1 MRGPQLLPPVKSLAL
16 DAVRLLSWCF
26 FQPESNASLQLPNP
40 PSVSVTNSDSP
51 YEQYSKAVHQLH
63 SLFPPDCPSLEADDA
78 KVVSGILLGVWGYA
92 DIFEVTLYGRS
103 VIQKSYRRYETGDF
117 EPIFRVRDNRSSSC
131 DVLFMFFFLQEY
143 CRDVL
148 ACSRLSHPNVAPFVG
163 ITSPPPHPFSL
174 IFDTA
179 GHLGLKEYLRK
190 HPQANRLDLVCR
202 LPFSIRLHLVDV

>member
-131 DVLFMFFFLQEY
+131 DVLFMFFFSSGILQRCFSVQSALPPKRCPVCWDY
-143 CRDVL
+143 L
-148 ACSRLSHPNVAPFVG
+148 P
-163 ITSPPPHPFSL
+163 TSPPFLS
-174 IFDTA
+174 
-179 GHLGLKEYLRK
+179 HLR
-190 HPQANRLDLVCR
+190 HCRSPRAQRIPQKA
-202 LPFSIRLHLVDV
+202 PSS